1 MTPDELQVLRE
12 KHQPMDDGDGGFYCN
27 YCREEDN
34 EEAWYGWA
42 MGVEW
47 PCDVIKVLD
56 EVDRVMNAAEGY
68 GVVVRAMVEQ
78 NSNETITELTTAKA
92 EISEMRKLGWSEP
105 NIARAL
111 NRLRIK
117 NKDNK
122 FWTEEQVR
130 EHF

>member
-1 MTPDELQVLRE
+1 MT
-12 KHQPMDDGDGGFYCN
+12 
-27 YCREEDN
+27 
-34 EEAWYGWA
+34 
-42 MGVEW
+42 
-47 PCDVIKVLD
+47 
-56 EVDRVMNAAEGY
+56 
-68 GVVVRAMVEQ
+68 EQ

>member
-1 MTPDELQVLRE
+1 MTEP
-12 KHQPMDDGDGGFYCN
+12 
-27 YCREEDN
+27 
-34 EEAWYGWA
+34 
-42 MGVEW
+42 
-47 PCDVIKVLD
+47 
-56 EVDRVMNAAEGY
+56 
-68 GVVVRAMVEQ
+68 
-78 NSNETITELTTAKA
+78 NSNETITKLTTAKA
-92 EISEMRKLGWSEP
+92 EISEMRKLGWSEL